1 MCGKGHI
8 LSVLNTLG
16 SKKTKK
22 LTTDTTEIL
31 DTELKAATLLLYCL
45 LMVPLGGSILQ
56 KSNSAVLYCDLIM
69 YGRQKLP

>member
-22 LTTDTTEIL
+22 LTTDTTKIL
-31 DTELKAATLLLYCL
+31 DTELKSSHPSIILSAY
-45 LMVPLGGSILQ
+45 GSSRWQHLT
-56 KSNSAVLYCDLIM
+56 KV
-69 YGRQKLP
+69 